1 MAVYEDCAVALM
13 NFRDEKGEPSELI
26 ASLEGFAE
34 NDCGRPQMRACEHL
48 PQVVFVGDCAAVVV
62 PLRKAA

>member
-1 MAVYEDCAVALM
+1 MALV
-13 NFRDEKGEPSELI
+13 NFRDEKGEPSELV

-34 NDCGRPQMRACEHL
+34 NDCGRPQERSCEPL
-48 PQVVFVGDCAAVVV
+48 PRVVFVADSAAVVV